1 MDSCFEN
8 IKIDYDKGYLFRVGA
23 NGILKRTGISKAYF
37 GQLKFTEERRVF
49 HVDKFIYE
57 NYHKVKLHDADYLIH
72 MNGDIADNRIVN
84 LLLQS
89 RLIEPD
95 FKYVICFD

>member
-23 NGILKRTGISKAYF
+23 NGILKRTGISN
-37 GQLKFTEERRVF
+37 KFTEERKVF

-57 NYHKVKLHDADYLIH
+57 NYHKVKLHEADYLIH